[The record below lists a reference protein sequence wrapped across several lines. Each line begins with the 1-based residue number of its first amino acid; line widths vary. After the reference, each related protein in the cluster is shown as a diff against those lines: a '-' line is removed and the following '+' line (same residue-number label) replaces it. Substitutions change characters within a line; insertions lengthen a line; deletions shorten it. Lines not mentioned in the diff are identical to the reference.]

1 MGYLVMECRVGY
13 AVVLDSEGRFL
24 KVPNLGYE
32 VGQVLDSIIELDED
46 ISSNSNSVQNSAPKQ
61 QIRKK
66 HFARW
71 AAMAACLCVML
82 LGGWEFWQLPIG
94 MVRMQINPDVQM
106 SVNHFDRVVGLEGL
120 NEDGETLIED
130 YHSYGKAVETVS
142 DELADRAMEKGFLRE
157 GGQITLTVESERER
171 WRTATEEI
179 LLLEL
184 ELHLEHRITV
194 IINPES
200 HSETSESPPGTS
212 DSPPETIII
221 EPDKILPEQR
231 NTNGGREAHEDT
243 VPNINRYEDDAEND
257 DGENDDGDED
267 DIVNDDIDEDD
278 VVNDDIDE
286 DDVVNNDID
295 EDDGVDDDIDDDGGV
310 DDDENDDDGDDS
322 E

>member
-46 ISSNSNSVQNSAPKQ
+46 ISSNSNCVQNSAPKQ

-94 MVRMQINPDVQM
+94 TVRMQINPDLQM
-106 SVNHFDRVVGLEGL
+106 SINHFDRVVGLEGL

-184 ELHLEHRITV
+184 ELHLEHRISV

-200 HSETSESPPGTS
+200 HSETS

-286 DDVVNNDID
+286 DDVVN
-295 EDDGVDDDIDDDGGV
+295 DDIDDDGGV